1 MKITDIPKIIF
12 SNNDSKTDFSSNVK
26 DEKFFD
32 AKFNDMDGL
41 QVERTND
48 PQNIDDKITI
58 DKSDDGLSETK
69 YRGDDPIEYTER
81 RRDGSLKQTTKQ
93 IDNGNFEVTVYRK
106 DGSVYSKGEY
116 KDYYEIFLVEDRGYD
131 EKGNLIEKR
140 YNDGASRIV
149 EERYEDGKLRV
160 KDIYDARSRNRL
172 IERTLYNRDGS
183 FYLNSKY
190 NSKGQIVENTKA
202 EMKDKPE
209 FDKFNAN
216 DLDGDLDDGFKQG
229 MSGTCYFVSTIQ
241 SLLNTKKG
249 REILN
254 KSISYD
260 KENKISTIRF
270 LGVGKEYQ
278 FTEEEIKE
286 AMGRLGSGDPDFVAL
301 TLGYEKYRTET
312 FERIVDGGYSSE
324 VMKALC
330 GEDGDSNIV
339 MGFAYITMN
348 NKDLDNLQEKMQTGN
363 YAVTVHTPNMNVE
376 TEFSEEDREMG
387 LVNTHAYSLKSV
399 TDKTVTVINPTT
411 QQEITMSRE
420 KFLSSFVTFN
430 ELELK

>member
-1 MKITDIPKIIF
+1 MKITDISKIIF
-12 SNNDSKTDFSSNVK
+12 SNSDSKTDFSSNVK

-41 QVERTND
+41 QVERTTG

-58 DKSDDGLSETK
+58 HKSDDGLSETK
-69 YRGDDPIEYTER
+69 YYGDEPIEYTER
-81 RRDGSLKQTTKQ
+81 REDGSLKQTTRQ
-93 IDNGNFEVTVYRK
+93 IDNGNFEVTFYRK

-131 EKGNLIEKR
+131 ENGNLIEKS
-140 YNDGASRIV
+140 YNNDDSQIV

-183 FYLNSKY
+183 VYLNSKY
-190 NSKGQIVENTKA
+190 NSSGLIVENTKA
-202 EMKDKPE
+202 EMKDKPG
-209 FDKFNAN
+209 FDNFNPDN
-216 DLDGDLDDGFKQG
+216 LDGDLDDGFKQG

-286 AMGRLGSGDPDFVAL
+286 AMGRLGSGDPDLVAL

-330 GEDGDSNIV
+330 GDEGKSNVI
-339 MGFAYITMN
+339 MGFAYVPIN
-348 NKDLDNLQEKMQTGN
+348 NKDLDTLQEKLQTGN

-387 LVNTHAYSLKSV
+387 LVNTHAYSLKSI